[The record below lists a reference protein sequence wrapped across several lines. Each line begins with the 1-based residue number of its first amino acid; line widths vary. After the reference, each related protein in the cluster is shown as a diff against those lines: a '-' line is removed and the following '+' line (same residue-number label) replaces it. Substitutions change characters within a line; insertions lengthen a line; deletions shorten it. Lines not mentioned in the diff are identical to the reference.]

1 MENKTEMYN
10 QNKKM
15 ISSIAKKRS
24 FDAESYEEKVAQ
36 GNLVFAECLSRYDGR
51 CKFSTYLYESLDKKL
66 IDPEGPEFVE
76 LSENSLVMNDP
87 EPLFLSDLNLSP
99 EAWEIV
105 TEILQAPLGAI
116 ESKKNKV
123 TKQSLKQHLH
133 ASKGWP
139 LRYIER
145 LFHEIE
151 IKLERAIA

>member
-1 MENKTEMYN
+1 MNKTEIYN
-10 QNKKM
+10 ENKRM
-15 ISSIAKKRS
+15 ISSMARKRS
-24 FDAESYEEKVAQ
+24 FDSDSYEEKVSQ
-36 GNLVFAECLSRYDGR
+36 GNLVFAECLDRFDGR

-76 LSENSLVMNDP
+76 LSESHVMINAP

-133 ASKGWP
+133 ISKGWP

>member
-1 MENKTEMYN
+1 MNNATEIYN

-15 ISSIAKKRS
+15 ISKIAAKRS
-24 FDAESYEEKVAQ
+24 FDFDSYEEKVSE
-36 GNLVFAECLSRYDGR
+36 GNMIFMNCLNRFDGR
-51 CKFSTYLYESLDKKL
+51 CKFSTYLYDSLDKKL

-76 LSENSLVMNDP
+76 LSESHALTYP
-87 EPLFLSDLNLSP
+87 QEPLFLSDLNLSP

-105 TEILQAPLGAI
+105 SEILQAPLGAI

-123 TKQSLKQHLH
+123 TKQSLKDHLH
-133 ASKGWP
+133 TTKGWP

-151 IKLERAIA
+151 LKLERVIA

>member
-1 MENKTEMYN
+1 MNNKTEIYN
-10 QNKKM
+10 QNRKM
-15 ISSIAKKRS
+15 ISSIARKRS
-24 FDAESYEEKVAQ
+24 FDADSYEEKVSQ
-36 GNLVFAECLSRYDGR
+36 GNLVFAECLDRYDGR

-66 IDPEGPEFVE
+66 IDSPGPEFVE
-76 LSENSLVMNDP
+76 LSESHALTYP
-87 EPLFLSDLNLSP
+87 QEPLFLSDLNLSP

-123 TKQSLKQHLH
+123 TKQSLKDHLH
-133 ASKGWP
+133 TTKGWP

-151 IKLERAIA
+151 LKLERAIA